1 MCLSHV
7 AKVDKESRMSLRFGP
22 LTIALSGPAV
32 MAAAQHSRNDLQQ
45 IRTVVKFSAV
55 RSLNTPPPPDTA
67 WWGGS
72 RLARKSVGPDSP
84 FQASDKCCDSVAIR
98 VVSGRCQ
105 LKSLLYKR
113 CRRPLRRRKSSGDDP
128 LGYGDDGLMKIGK
141 RGRKTGA
148 TGFDSQRCG
157 TVMCRLS
164 ALLKAIPSVCPAVEA
179 PGFQG
184 SEKLPPS
191 EKSHVLKNIRSV
203 THLESADADNRRS
216 K

>member
-1 MCLSHV
+1 MV
-7 AKVDKESRMSLRFGP
+7 
-22 LTIALSGPAV
+22 
-32 MAAAQHSRNDLQQ
+32 
-45 IRTVVKFSAV
+45 
-55 RSLNTPPPPDTA
+55 
-67 WWGGS
+67 GGS
-72 RLARKSVGPDSP
+72 RLTQKNLPGPHFP
-84 FQASDKCCDSVAIR
+84 FQASDNCCDSVAMR
-98 VVSGRCQ
+98 AVSRRCQ
-105 LKSLLYKR
+105 LKSLQDER
-113 CRRPLRRRKSSGDDP
+113 WRRPLRRRKSPGDDP